1 MSATAVIYDTE
12 FTTWEGAMD
21 SGWAEDW
28 QEREL
33 VQIGAIRVDIES
45 LAILDRFD
53 EIFRPVINPVLS
65 DFFIELTGIT
75 NQDVAEKGLEFSAG
89 FKKFIDFAKDDI
101 IYAYGLDAEV
111 LNLNCELH
119 KREDWV
125 DYLKSD
131 SVLPYFE
138 SHGVDARKINS
149 GKLADYFGVDIEIRE
164 HNAMDDVYSIHA
176 ALKHLKA
183 QGHKIPFEI

>member
-1 MSATAVIYDTE
+1 
-12 FTTWEGAMD
+12 
-21 SGWAEDW
+21 
-28 QEREL
+28 
-33 VQIGAIRVDIES
+33 
-45 LAILDRFD
+45 
-53 EIFRPVINPVLS
+53 
-65 DFFIELTGIT
+65 
-75 NQDVAEKGLEFSAG
+75 
-89 FKKFIDFAKDDI
+89 
-101 IYAYGLDAEV
+101 LDAEV